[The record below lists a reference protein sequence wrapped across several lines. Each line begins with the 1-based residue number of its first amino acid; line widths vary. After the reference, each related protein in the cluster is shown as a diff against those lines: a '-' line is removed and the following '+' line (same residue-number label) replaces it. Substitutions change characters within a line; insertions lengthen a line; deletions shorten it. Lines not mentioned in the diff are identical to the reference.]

1 MQLPLLA
8 VKFDDVSVLVQNGDQ
23 HHAHC
28 LTVVELVVFGLT
40 VIELVVFGLTMIEL
54 VVFELTMIELA
65 VLN

>member
-23 HHAHC
+23 HHAHF
-28 LTVVELVVFGLT
+28 LTVIQLAVFGLT
-40 VIELVVFGLTMIEL
+40 VIEL
-54 VVFELTMIELA
+54 A